1 MVAGPAL
8 RTILLEGGVPLP
20 AALLP
25 PSLLLLP
32 RGGLLLGALWLALL
46 LGLLSTLSLLLRPR
60 LPGLLGSLP
69 R

>member
-1 MVAGPAL
+1 L

-25 PSLLLLP
+25 PTLLLLP
-32 RGGLLLGALWLALL
+32 RGCLLLGALWLAWL
-46 LGLLSTLSLLLRPR
+46 LGLLLLRPR
-60 LPGLLGSLP
+60 LLGLLGSLL